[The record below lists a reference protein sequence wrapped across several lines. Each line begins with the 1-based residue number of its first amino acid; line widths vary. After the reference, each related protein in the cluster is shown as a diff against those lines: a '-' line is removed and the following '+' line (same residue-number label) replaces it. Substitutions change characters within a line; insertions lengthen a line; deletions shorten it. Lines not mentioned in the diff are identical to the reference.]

1 MSATGRID
9 ATAGAVAMSPR
20 KRGRETRMAGI
31 SALDGTNSTPSVTQN
46 AFNDLTSEQFVKI
59 MFTELSNQDPLK
71 PNDSNQMLQ
80 QLSSLR
86 SIQSDINLTDKL
98 EAILT
103 QNQLSTAG
111 SLIGKYVSGLTEGG
125 QRVVG
130 EVVAVARNENGP
142 LLRLSNNFLVPF
154 ANVDI
159 MQSGLQAG

>member
-1 MSATGRID
+1 
-9 ATAGAVAMSPR
+9 
-20 KRGRETRMAGI
+20 MAGI
-31 SALDGTNSTPSVTQN
+31 SALDGTGTAGSITPN

-159 MQSGLQAG
+159 MQGVPQAG